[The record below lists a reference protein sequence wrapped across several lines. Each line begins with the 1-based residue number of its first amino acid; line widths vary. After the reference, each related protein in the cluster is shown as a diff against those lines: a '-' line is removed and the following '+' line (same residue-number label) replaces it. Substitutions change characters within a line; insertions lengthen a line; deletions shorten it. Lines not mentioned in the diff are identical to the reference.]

1 MISVYRYRML
11 LESEFSFVVR
21 TKVISSYRFIAK
33 MRPRASW
40 RKLDC
45 IFVLSK
51 WIIFFTCLLSLMP
64 NGIIAQNKTFEDFF
78 GLDSREST
86 ASYNA
91 EENIG
96 LLPHEKEAEALTE
109 LEDLAVEEKDLTSI
123 EKKDEE
129 KNPIEILP
137 EIKNVFAL
145 KNDSEKVTVSPFV
158 QVISGKMAD
167 EKNGK
172 YVRYGK

>member
-1 MISVYRYRML
+1 
-11 LESEFSFVVR
+11 
-21 TKVISSYRFIAK
+21 
-33 MRPRASW
+33 
-40 RKLDC
+40 
-45 IFVLSK
+45 
-51 WIIFFTCLLSLMP
+51 MP

-91 EENIG
+91 EENIE

-129 KNPIEILP
+129 KKPIEILP
-137 EIKNVFAL
+137 EIKNVFAS

-158 QVISGKMAD
+158 QVISGKMAN